1 MNEEYLP
8 DMFAKLKD
16 YSEMAI
22 DLAYS
27 ALIYG
32 SEEIADQVLEIEKV
46 VNKIHIDFELAILGE
61 TNAQNPKAVL
71 GAIRLSMAAEH
82 LVDAAGLMANIVKR
96 GVHAHPII
104 QKALE
109 GAEETIVQ
117 TEISTTSILANK
129 SLGELGLEDDLG
141 LRIIAVKRGETWTY
155 APKDEFFLNAGDII
169 ISRGFVE
176 GREKLLAL
184 ANPQEDTEE

>member
-1 MNEEYLP
+1 MNEDYLA
-8 DMFAKLKD
+8 DMLAKLKD

-32 SEEIADQVLEIEKV
+32 REEIADQVLEMEKA
-46 VNKIHIDFELAILGE
+46 VNKLHIDFELAVLEE
-61 TNAQNPKAVL
+61 TVAQNPKSLL
-71 GAIRLSMAAEH
+71 GAIRLSMAAEQ

-104 QKALE
+104 QKAME

-117 TEISTTSILANK
+117 IEISKASILANK
-129 SLGELGLEDDLG
+129 SLGELGLEDDIG
-141 LRIIAVKRGETWTY
+141 LRLIAVKRGQTWTY
-155 APKDEFFLNAGDII
+155 VPKDAFVLDAGDII
-169 ISRGFVE
+169 IARGYVE

-184 ANPQEDTEE
+184 ANPEDYKEE

>member
-1 MNEEYLP
+1 MNEDYLA
-8 DMFAKLKD
+8 DMLAKLKD

-32 SEEIADQVLEIEKV
+32 SEEIADQVLEMEKT
-46 VNKIHIDFELAILGE
+46 VNKLHIDFELAILEE
-61 TNAQNPKAVL
+61 TNAQNPKALL

-82 LVDAAGLMANIVKR
+82 LVDAAGLMASIVKR
-96 GVHAHPII
+96 GVSAHPVI
-104 QKALE
+104 QKAME

-117 TEISTTSILANK
+117 TEIGSPSVLANK
-129 SLGELGLEDDLG
+129 SLGELGLEDDMG
-141 LRIIAVKRGETWTY
+141 IRIIAVRRGETWTY
-155 APKDEFFLNAGDII
+155 VPQDAFMLKAGDVII
-169 ISRGFVE
+169 ARGFVE

-184 ANPQEDTEE
+184 ANPEIDKKE